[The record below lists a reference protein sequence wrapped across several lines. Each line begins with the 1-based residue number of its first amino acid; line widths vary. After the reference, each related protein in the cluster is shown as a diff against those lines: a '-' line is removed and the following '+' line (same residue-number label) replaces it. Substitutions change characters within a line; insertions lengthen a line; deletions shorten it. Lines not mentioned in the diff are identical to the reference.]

1 MAHVRECAELLTL
14 CVTANMFIFGT
25 RARDV
30 PAMRHAVQLEQ
41 VQLDQRLADVIKVKS
56 CVQCGSV

>member
-1 MAHVRECAELLTL
+1 
-14 CVTANMFIFGT
+14 MFIFGT